1 MRAFL
6 LAAALGV
13 TSLGASQARP
23 SPAALAGQVQAHYQ
37 TVRDFTADFTQTYR
51 GLLRT
56 KGETE
61 RGEIKIKKPSRL
73 RFTYTSPQRKEF
85 VADGSQF
92 YSYFAR
98 DKQGSVTPLPKEGEA
113 STAFLFLAGRGHLVR
128 DFVASMDEVQ
138 PDGEWHLTL
147 TPKTKQS
154 DFATLTL
161 MVDRRTLALRGFE
174 TVDDQGTSTFR
185 FTNYRENRGIGEST
199 FVFRFP
205 AGTEIR
211 R

>member
-1 MRAFL
+1 MRAVL
-6 LAAALGV
+6 LAAFLAATPL
-13 TSLGASQARP
+13 TASQDRP
-23 SPAALAGQVQAHYQ
+23 TPPVLAEQVQAHYQ
-37 TVRDFTADFTQTYR
+37 KVRDFTADFTQTYR

-61 RGEIKIKKPSRL
+61 RGEIKVKKPSRL

-98 DKQGSVTPLPKEGEA
+98 DKQGSVTPLPKDGEA
-113 STAFLFLAGRGHLVR
+113 STAFLFLAGRGNLAR
-128 DFVASMDEVQ
+128 DFVPSMDDTQ

-161 MVDRRTLALRGFE
+161 MVDRRTFALRGFE

-185 FTNYRENRGIGEST
+185 FTNYRENRGLDDSA
-199 FVFRFP
+199 FLFRFP